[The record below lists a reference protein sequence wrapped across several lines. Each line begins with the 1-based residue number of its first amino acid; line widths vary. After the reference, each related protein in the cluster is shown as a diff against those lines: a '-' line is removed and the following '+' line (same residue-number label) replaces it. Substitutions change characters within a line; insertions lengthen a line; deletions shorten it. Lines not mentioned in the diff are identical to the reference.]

1 MARKGATMLA
11 VAISATLAA
20 AATIDKRIVG
30 GEDANIG
37 DFPFL
42 VSIRNQDGIQFC
54 GGSLLDS
61 TTVLTAGHC
70 VKGSSYV
77 KAGSL
82 NRLVGGVGSLVTSK
96 KTHPDYDLLY
106 ETDEEAIPVH
116 DIGILKLLQ
125 PIEKNDTIHIG
136 FATLPADGHDPAVN
150 STAVAAGW
158 GRQHESGF
166 KVDMLSK
173 VVIPIQARKDCP
185 KANDTTICAGGNGK
199 TVCKGDSGGPL
210 VDEKTQQVIGIS
222 SWVPKEEGGHHCN
235 LAPASYT
242 RVGSYIPFIEENLG
256 GSLPVPDEEMLD
268 ALKTQQ
274 VYEHCDIFGSDK
286 RGSCLSSYFECA
298 QTLGWKA
305 ATQEIIQCIDVLQK
319 KN

>member
-1 MARKGATMLA
+1 MARKGAIMLA

-42 VSIRNQDGIQFC
+42 VSIRSQDGIHFC

-70 VKGSSYV
+70 VERGSYV

-82 NRLVGGVGSLVTSK
+82 NSLVGGEGSLVASK
-96 KTHPDYDLLY
+96 KTHPDYDFPY
-106 ETDEEAIPVH
+106 KTDKKAIPVN
-116 DIGILKLLQ
+116 DIGILKLLH
-125 PIEKNDTIHIG
+125 PFSNKTIDMG
-136 FATLPADGHDPAVN
+136 FATVPADGHNPAVN

-158 GRQHESGF
+158 GRQHENGL

-173 VVIPIQARKDCP
+173 VVIPIRARKHCP
-185 KANDTTICAGGNGK
+185 QAGDTTICAGGNGK
-199 TVCKGDSGGPL
+199 TICKGDSGGPL

-222 SWVPKEEGGHHCN
+222 SRVPEEEDGSHCN
-235 LAPASYT
+235 QAPAIYT
-242 RVGSYIPFIEENLG
+242 RVGSYIPWIKENLG
-256 GSLPVPDEEMLD
+256 GCPPVPDEKMLS

-274 VYEHCDIFGSDK
+274 VYEHCDTFGWDK
-286 RGSCLSSYFECA
+286 RGFCIKFSIECSRR
-298 QTLGWKA
+298 LGLKA
-305 ATQEIIQCIDVLQK
+305 STQEIIQCIDGLQK